1 MSIVLAVFGVAF
13 AAAGIWGV
21 VRLVNEPKRSWL
33 FITRPLTPGSVVGVF
48 MAGIGLLLLLPD
60 FVPAVQPSHPSGVA
74 PWGFYSL
81 IVGIAFVVLAQP
93 QE

>member
-1 MSIVLAVFGVAF
+1 
-13 AAAGIWGV
+13 
-21 VRLVNEPKRSWL
+21 
-33 FITRPLTPGSVVGVF
+33 